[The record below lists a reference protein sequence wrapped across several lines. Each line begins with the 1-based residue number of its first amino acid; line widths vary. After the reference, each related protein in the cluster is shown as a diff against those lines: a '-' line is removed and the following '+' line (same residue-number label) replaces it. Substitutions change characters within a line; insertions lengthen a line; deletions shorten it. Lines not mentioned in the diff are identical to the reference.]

1 MHNVSYLQRCPVCS
15 RLLRIRVSLLGKQ
28 VFCQHCGGK
37 FVAIDPATRRHVA
50 AGAGGC
56 CDDGDG
62 SSVDPLL
69 ERVESALQRAC
80 QAVAHHEDGADLD
93 APLHS

>member
-37 FVAIDPATRRHVA
+37 FLATDPATRRHA
-50 AGAGGC
+50 AAATGC
-56 CDDGDG
+56 CHDGDG
-62 SSVDPLL
+62 RSVDPLL
-69 ERVESALQRAC
+69 ERVESVLQRAG
-80 QAVAHHEDGADLD
+80 QAVACHGHDADLD